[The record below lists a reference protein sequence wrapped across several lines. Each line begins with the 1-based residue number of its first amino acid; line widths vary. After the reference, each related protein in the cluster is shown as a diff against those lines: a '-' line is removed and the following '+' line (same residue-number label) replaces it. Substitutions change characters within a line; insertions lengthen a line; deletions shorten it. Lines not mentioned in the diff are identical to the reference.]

1 MKFAVSNRTLPAGGH
16 DHLLPYLRPM
26 GVGGLDIVPSQIWAT
41 LSREEVSPYARAIS
55 SCGLEVVGLH
65 DLLDGFD
72 GLGLFGDRETTART
86 IEHLVTLS
94 AICRDLGGR
103 TLVFGSAGRSR
114 GDLSLEQAW
123 TACEDFLDRL
133 LPKIESHGTVLCIE
147 PTGHSPAD
155 FCVTARECRLLVEHV
170 DHPALGTQLNSKAQ
184 TENDDSGHAA
194 FAALRGRLDS
204 FHANEPGAV
213 PFGRSGRVDHPDFRR
228 HLAAISYKGWVTLDQ
243 AATSDPLPSLGQS
256 VLVMTD
262 VYLRQDNLSLD
273 RLRVTSVAVDSR
285 LDEIRQTLETV
296 RPALQDD
303 GGDIELVGMSGD
315 IVRVKLKG
323 ACTSCAL
330 ASQTLGGI
338 RRKLVDVLGMP
349 VRVVPV

>member
-1 MKFAVSNRTLPAGGH
+1 
-16 DHLLPYLRPM
+16 
-26 GVGGLDIVPSQIWAT
+26 
-41 LSREEVSPYARAIS
+41 
-55 SCGLEVVGLH
+55 
-65 DLLDGFD
+65 
-72 GLGLFGDRETTART
+72 
-86 IEHLVTLS
+86 
-94 AICRDLGGR
+94 
-103 TLVFGSAGRSR
+103 
-114 GDLSLEQAW
+114 
-123 TACEDFLDRL
+123 
-133 LPKIESHGTVLCIE
+133 
-147 PTGHSPAD
+147 
-155 FCVTARECRLLVEHV
+155 
-170 DHPALGTQLNSKAQ
+170 
-184 TENDDSGHAA
+184 
-194 FAALRGRLDS
+194 
-204 FHANEPGAV
+204 
-213 PFGRSGRVDHPDFRR
+213 
-228 HLAAISYKGWVTLDQ
+228 
-243 AATSDPLPSLGQS
+243 
-256 VLVMTD
+256 MTD